1 MMKNNITES
10 VQSFLAQVEEADAM
24 LCKHIARTYDAL
36 CVADIV
42 SSQQIDS
49 QVDLLCKLTFEKEC
63 KILQEISQSEVC

>member
-1 MMKNNITES
+1 MMKNNVTES

-24 LCKHIARTYDAL
+24 LCKHIVRMYGAL

-49 QVDLLCKLTFEKEC
+49 
-63 KILQEISQSEVC
+63 